1 MKLIPRKWNIRGPAL
16 LAISLGASQAIV
28 LGRTIIVSDIL
39 GPEVKGEGV
48 IISVIAGFF
57 GTLFALNAAW
67 QLVQSERFDDPQFQ
81 SSLHGT
87 SILRGVTVS
96 ICLAFVSTAVLHAL
110 DQGSLIGPMLLTA
123 CIPAVEGLTHYD
135 GWRLLRHQRYRTLAT
150 IEFAGP
156 IAGTVAAVV
165 VLCLT
170 RSVWVLSLTSLAASA
185 GRVAASHAYANRRYN
200 AKIYRDH
207 VNPILRYSIPLVP
220 GGLFF
225 WINSQSD
232 QIVIMLSERF
242 AWMEPFN
249 LAELGAYGTIAV
261 MILAPQSLAAKLIQP
276 IVTARIA
283 ESKNDTAILVRTW
296 GGIFRIQTVVSV
308 LIASIGSAIAVLV
321 MDWALNEGFDT
332 GIAVAPVL
340 IGAMSIRL
348 MRILFYTCSAAL
360 NSTSIVAFGN
370 AVRLLGLPLAL
381 AASGLHLGLAGLAWS
396 VLVAEALTLVACGLW
411 MRKIISNSIIE
422 LLLLSL
428 AVAAEAAGMQWALSG

>member
-1 MKLIPRKWNIRGPAL
+1 MKATSHKWNVRGPTL
-16 LAISLGASQAIV
+16 LAISLGASQAIA
-28 LGRTIIVSDIL
+28 LGRTIIVADIL
-39 GPEVKGEGV
+39 GPEIRGEGV

-57 GTLFALNAAW
+57 GTLFALNAGW
-67 QLVQSERFDDPQFQ
+67 QLVQSERFDDPEFQ

-87 SILRGVTVS
+87 SILRGVAVS
-96 ICLAFVSTAVLHAL
+96 TCLAFVSMAVLNTL
-110 DQGSLIGPMLLTA
+110 DQASLIGPMLLAA
-123 CIPAVEGLTHYD
+123 CIPAVDGLTHYD
-135 GWRLLRHQRYRTLAT
+135 GWRLLRHQSYRTLAA

-156 IAGTVAAVV
+156 IVGTVATVV
-165 VLCLT
+165 ALSLT
-170 RSVWVLSLTSLAASA
+170 RSVWVLSLTMLAVTA
-185 GRVAASHAYANRRYN
+185 GRVTASHLFARRRYH
-200 AKIYRDH
+200 AKIYRAH

-232 QIVIMLSERF
+232 QIVIMLSERS
-242 AWMEPFN
+242 AWMESFN
-249 LAELGAYGTIAV
+249 LAELGAYGTMAAIV
-261 MILAPQSLAAKLIQP
+261 LAPQSLAVKLTQP

-283 ESKNDTAILVRTW
+283 ESKSDTAMLVRTW
-296 GGIFRIQTVVSV
+296 VGIFRIQAVLSA
-308 LIASIGSAIAVLV
+308 LIASIGSAIAVLALH
-321 MDWALNEGFDT
+321 WALNDGFDT
-332 GIAVAPVL
+332 GIAVVPVL

-370 AVRLLGLPLAL
+370 AVRLAGLPLAL

-422 LLLLSL
+422 LLILSL